1 MATKKATSRSRLK
14 RGTSGKKSASR
25 KSSVRKV
32 SSHRRSGRS
41 SNGLFVEDSY
51 GHVYLFSGSG
61 VKRSKSHVAKKAS
74 ARAIRTSI
82 GLSKKQE
89 SGAKS
94 LLSRL
99 ERQGL
104 LTRS

>member
-14 RGTSGKKSASR
+14 RGTSRRKSAAR
-25 KSSVRKV
+25 KSSMRKV
-32 SSHRRSGRS
+32 S
-41 SNGLFVEDSY
+41 SY

-99 ERQGL
+99 EREGL

>member
-1 MATKKATSRSRLK
+1 MATRKATSRSRLK
-14 RGTSGKKSASR
+14 RGTSRKKSAAR
-25 KSSVRKV
+25 KSSMRKA

-41 SNGLFVEDSY
+41 SNGLFVGDSY
-51 GHVYLFSGSG
+51 GHVYLFSESG
-61 VKRSKSHVAKKAS
+61 VKRSNSHVAKKAS

-94 LLSRL
+94 LLNRL
-99 ERQGL
+99 EREGL
-104 LTRS
+104 ITRS